1 MTSET
6 FCLRYAYIME
16 QYQFIEEFLERLYAV
31 ISDKPYVKGLQDV
44 DKAPLPT
51 IIKAIHKLEK
61 EQNIT
66 VFTIDEYEELS
77 QVILRRNFWS
87 HECFTKLIFAKNSAL
102 KKPEDRLQM
111 EQDIR
116 QAEEWREKI
125 FQKQL
130 NY

>member
-1 MTSET
+1 MASEK

-16 QYQFIEEFLERLYAV
+16 QYQFIEEFLERLYAA

-77 QVILRRNFWS
+77 QVIQRRNFWS
-87 HECFTKLIFAKNSAL
+87 HECFTKLTFAKNGAL

-111 EQDIR
+111 EQDVRTEMPANEDI
-116 QAEEWREKI
+116 
-125 FQKQL
+125 
-130 NY
+130 